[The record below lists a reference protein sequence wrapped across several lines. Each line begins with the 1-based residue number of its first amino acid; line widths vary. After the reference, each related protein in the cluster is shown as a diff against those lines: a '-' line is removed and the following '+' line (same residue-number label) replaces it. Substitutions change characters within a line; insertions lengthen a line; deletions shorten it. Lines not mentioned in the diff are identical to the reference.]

1 MLKNNLILVLIFFC
15 NILFSQNNIYV
26 TYLLPDNKN
35 LDFHKRQHH
44 IILQEK
50 VICIKLFGKGDLIP
64 EKNICFDY
72 TLQDNI
78 ILIGKRVSPTF
89 NDGMKDYISREF
101 ENQKII
107 RISENELL
115 LENVNRPY
123 FSEKFMYKLRGN
135 KMVFSINGSV
145 EKHNKRKG
153 IKILEYYQKKGAN
166 IKLIEGEESYKKYG
180 AIGINFVI
188 EITPAGA
195 SL

>member
-1 MLKNNLILVLIFFC
+1 MLKNNLILILIFYC
-15 NILFSQNNIYV
+15 NIIFSQDNIYI
-26 TYLLPDNKN
+26 TYSLPDNKN
-35 LDFHKRQHH
+35 LDSFNRQHH

-72 TLQDNI
+72 TLQDNV
-78 ILIGKRVSPTF
+78 ILIGQKIPPTS

-123 FSEKFMYKLRGN
+123 FSEKFIYKLRGN

-145 EKHNKRKG
+145 EKYSEEKG
-153 IKILEYYQKKGAN
+153 NEILKYYQKKGAN
-166 IKLIEGEESYKKYG
+166 IKLVEGEKSYKKYG

-188 EITPAGA
+188 EITDK
-195 SL
+195 

>member
-1 MLKNNLILVLIFFC
+1 MLKNNLILILIFYC
-15 NILFSQNNIYV
+15 NIIFSQDNIYI
-26 TYLLPDNKN
+26 TYSLPDNKN
-35 LDFHKRQHH
+35 LDSFNRQHH

-72 TLQDNI
+72 TLQDNV
-78 ILIGKRVSPTF
+78 ILIGQKIPPTS

-115 LENVNRPY
+115 LEKVNRPY
-123 FSEKFMYKLRGN
+123 FSEKFIYKLRGN

-145 EKHNKRKG
+145 EKYSEEKG
-153 IKILEYYQKKGAN
+153 NEILKYYQKKGAN
-166 IKLIEGEESYKKYG
+166 IKLVEGEKSYKKYG

-188 EITPAGA
+188 EITDK
-195 SL
+195 

>member
-35 LDFHKRQHH
+35 LDFHKRQHN
-44 IILQEK
+44 IILQEE

-78 ILIGKRVSPTF
+78 IFIGKRV
-89 NDGMKDYISREF
+89 

-166 IKLIEGEESYKKYG
+166 IKLVEGEESYKKYG

-188 EITPAGA
+188 EITDK
-195 SL
+195 